1 MPGKNNQAPPQTSI
15 RIPHPSGLL
24 RLAMRSP
31 ILLYRLRLGWLLGK
45 RFLLLEHRGRKSGV
59 LRRTVIEVVN
69 HDPQVGS
76 FVVVAAWGRKSDWF
90 KNITA
95 NPKVTVEVGLRKF
108 SAIAATLTKDEA
120 IQHLTVYARK
130 HPFAFR
136 QLGSILIGSKSSESE
151 EIVKSFAESVPL
163 VQFNPS
169 E

>member
-1 MPGKNNQAPPQTSI
+1 MPDKNNQALPRTSI
-15 RIPHPSGLL
+15 RIPHPAGLL

-59 LRRTVIEVVN
+59 IRRTVIEVVD

-76 FVVVAAWGRKSDWF
+76 FIVVAAWGNKSDWF
-90 KNITA
+90 KNISA
-95 NPKVTVEVGLRKF
+95 HPKVTIEVGLRKF
-108 SAIAATLTKDEA
+108 SAIARTLPNDEA
-120 IQHLTVYARK
+120 THHLTVYARK

-136 QLGSILIGSKSSESE
+136 QLGSILIGSTSSESE
-151 EIVKSFAESVPL
+151 KIVKSFAESVPL
-163 VQFNPS
+163 VQFIPS